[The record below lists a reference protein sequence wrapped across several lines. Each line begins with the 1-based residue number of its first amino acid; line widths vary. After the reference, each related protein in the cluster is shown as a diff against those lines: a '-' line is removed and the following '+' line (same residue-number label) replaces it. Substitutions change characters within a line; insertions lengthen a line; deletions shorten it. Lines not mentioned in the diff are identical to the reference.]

1 MQLIIDLICIVS
13 NNSNPSGNRY
23 ESWRTL
29 VNVKRYTIA
38 GSISLAIHAAFVF
51 VAQEPKAFAMPAGAQ
66 SSSVSINFKAVAT
79 KPATPI
85 EQPVTQSEPKAEP
98 EPSKKEPAP
107 YEPKKVVK
115 QPKPVEKKV
124 VKKKPKVEKKVSK
137 TKPAPKKQLVADE
150 PKEKTAQKVVE
161 KKQAPKQHES
171 KAQPELV
178 NQGASSQ
185 PVMVTKPSFLTR
197 PSAPKYPR
205 LARKR
210 GIEGIAL
217 YEIWLDEEGKQVKQV
232 LISSSGTD
240 MLDKSA
246 LAAIK
251 KWRFSPHSVDGQK
264 MAHRVQIP
272 VRFKLDR

>member
-1 MQLIIDLICIVS
+1 
-13 NNSNPSGNRY
+13 
-23 ESWRTL
+23 

-51 VAQEPKAFAMPAGAQ
+51 IAQEPKAFAMPAGAQ
-66 SSSVSINFKAVAT
+66 SDTVSINFKAVAT
-79 KPATPI
+79 PPVPPV
-85 EQPVTQSEPKAEP
+85 EQPVTQPEPKAESQP
-98 EPSKKEPAP
+98 VKKSVTPP
-107 YEPKKVVK
+107 EPKKVIK
-115 QPKPVEKKV
+115 QPKPVKKKV
-124 VKKKPKVEKKVSK
+124 VDKKPRVEKKV
-137 TKPAPKKQLVADE
+137 TKAKPTTNKQPV
-150 PKEKTAQKVVE
+150 AQKPKQKAAQEVVE
-161 KKQAPKQHES
+161 NKQPPKQHES
-171 KAQPELV
+171 KAQPEIV

-217 YEIWLDEEGKQVKQV
+217 YEIWLDKDGQQVKQV
-232 LISSSGTD
+232 LISSSGTE

-251 KWRFSPHSVDGQK
+251 QWRFSPHSVDGQK

>member
-1 MQLIIDLICIVS
+1 M
-13 NNSNPSGNRY
+13 
-23 ESWRTL
+23 
-29 VNVKRYTIA
+29 NVKRYTIA

-51 VAQEPKAFAMPAGAQ
+51 VAQEPKAFAMPAGSQ
-66 SSSVSINFKAVAT
+66 SDSVSINFKAVAT
-79 KPATPI
+79 PPAQPV
-85 EQPVTQSEPKAEP
+85 EQPTTQSEPIAEP
-98 EPSKKEPAP
+98 EPIKNEVASPP
-107 YEPKKVVK
+107 EPKKVVK

-124 VKKKPKVEKKVSK
+124 AKKKPKVEKKVTK
-137 TKPAPKKQLVADE
+137 TKPVAKKPPLAE
-150 PKEKTAQKVVE
+150 KPKEKPAQKIVE
-161 KKQAPKQHES
+161 KKQKTQQQDS

-210 GIEGIAL
+210 GVEGIAL
-217 YEIWLDEEGKQVKQV
+217 YEIWLDKDGKQVKQV

-246 LAAIK
+246 LTAIK

>member
-1 MQLIIDLICIVS
+1 MGD
-13 NNSNPSGNRY
+13 NSNPSGHRY
-23 ESWRTL
+23 ESWRTQ

-79 KPATPI
+79 PPATSV
-85 EQPVTQSEPKAEP
+85 EQPVTQSEPKSEP
-98 EPSKKEPAP
+98 EPTKEQVTSP
-107 YEPKKVVK
+107 EPQKVVK

-137 TKPAPKKQLVADE
+137 TKPVPKKQPVADQ
-150 PKEKTAQKVVE
+150 PKEKPAQKVVE

-178 NQGASSQ
+178 NQGANSQ

-217 YEIWLDEEGKQVKQV
+217 YEIWLDEDGKQVKQV

-246 LAAIK
+246 LTAIK

>member
-1 MQLIIDLICIVS
+1 M
-13 NNSNPSGNRY
+13 
-23 ESWRTL
+23 
-29 VNVKRYTIA
+29 NVKRYTIA

-79 KPATPI
+79 PPATPV
-85 EQPVTQSEPKAEP
+85 EQPVTQSQPKAEP
-98 EPSKKEPAP
+98 EPSKEQVTPPEPQ
-107 YEPKKVVK
+107 KVVK

-124 VKKKPKVEKKVSK
+124 VKKKPKVEKKV
-137 TKPAPKKQLVADE
+137 TKAKPVPKKQPVANQT
-150 PKEKTAQKVVE
+150 KEKPAQKVVE

-171 KAQPELV
+171 KAQPGLV

-197 PSAPKYPR
+197 PSAPRYPR

-210 GIEGIAL
+210 GVEGIAL
-217 YEIWLDEEGKQVKQV
+217 YEIWLDKDGKQVKQV